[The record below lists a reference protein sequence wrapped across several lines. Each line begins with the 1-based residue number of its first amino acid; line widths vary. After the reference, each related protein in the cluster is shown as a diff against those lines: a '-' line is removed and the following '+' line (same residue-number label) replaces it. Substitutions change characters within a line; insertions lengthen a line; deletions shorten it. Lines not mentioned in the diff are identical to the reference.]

1 MRMKSL
7 LQMIIAM
14 LIFGTIGIF
23 VRSMNLPSGFVAMVR
38 GLSGMLFMILVICL
52 KKSRINWKSIQR
64 NLKVLILSGTFIG
77 ANWILL
83 FEAYRY
89 TSVATATLCYYLQPV
104 FVILASHFVLKEK
117 LTIKKLICALI
128 ALSGMVFISGILQ
141 LGETGNP
148 AGRGILCG
156 VGAALLYACVIFFN
170 KLLKDISAY
179 DMTMMQLGIAAVV
192 LLPYTLLTEKVNLL
206 QIAPKDMILL
216 LIVGIIHTGISY
228 LLYFSAMQG
237 LKAQTIAILSYIDPV
252 TAIILSAVL
261 LSEPMDA
268 YSLIGAIL
276 ILGAT
281 LVSEVKI
288 QRKRRKC

>member
-104 FVILASHFVLKEK
+104 FVILASPFVLKEK

-206 QIAPKDMILL
+206 QIDPKDMILL

>member
-89 TSVATATLCYYLQPV
+89 TSVATATL
-104 FVILASHFVLKEK
+104 
-117 LTIKKLICALI
+117 
-128 ALSGMVFISGILQ
+128 
-141 LGETGNP
+141 
-148 AGRGILCG
+148 
-156 VGAALLYACVIFFN
+156 
-170 KLLKDISAY
+170 
-179 DMTMMQLGIAAVV
+179 
-192 LLPYTLLTEKVNLL
+192 
-206 QIAPKDMILL
+206 
-216 LIVGIIHTGISY
+216 
-228 LLYFSAMQG
+228 
-237 LKAQTIAILSYIDPV
+237 
-252 TAIILSAVL
+252 
-261 LSEPMDA
+261 
-268 YSLIGAIL
+268 
-276 ILGAT
+276 
-281 LVSEVKI
+281 
-288 QRKRRKC
+288 